1 MNTRFGSE
9 ANRQR
14 RSQPEHILQPNT
26 NPGAQNNL
34 LPPPGGGD
42 RDHIAALETR
52 MEALTLQKKE
62 LQLRISEQSHL
73 VVNWDEHE
81 EEEHQ
86 SHIHIRIPRVEDR

>member
-1 MNTRFGSE
+1 
-9 ANRQR
+9 
-14 RSQPEHILQPNT
+14 
-26 NPGAQNNL
+26 
-34 LPPPGGGD
+34 
-42 RDHIAALETR
+42 